1 MNPRLAN
8 IMLSCRV
15 FIIDVYMANFA
26 GVNYVIKIYRNA
38 H

>member
-8 IMLSCRV
+8 IHLAAV
-15 FIIDVYMANFA
+15 FIINVYMANFA
-26 GVNYVIKIYRNA
+26 GVNYNINIYKKV